1 MNTIHSVCVY
11 CASSSRIDPEY
22 VACAQRL
29 GELLACRQIRCI
41 CGAGKQGLMGA
52 LTDGALSAG
61 GKVTGVIPRF
71 MCEQGWMYEG
81 LTETVVTE
89 TMHERKQRM
98 ADLADAVIALP
109 GGCGTLEELLEIITW
124 KQLGLFSK
132 PVVILNIKG
141 YYDSLIDL
149 LERAVEEN
157 FMRPIHR
164 EMWKVADT
172 PEKALEGIYA
182 TPPWSAK
189 VRKFAAI

>member
-1 MNTIHSVCVY
+1 MNTVHSVCVY

-22 VACAQRL
+22 VACAWRL
-29 GELLACRQIRCI
+29 GKLLACRQIRCI

-61 GKVTGVIPRF
+61 GEVTGIIPRF

-81 LTETVVTE
+81 LTETVITE

-98 ADLADAVIALP
+98 VDMADAVIALP

-157 FMRPIHR
+157 FMRPVYR
-164 EMWKVADT
+164 EMWKVANT

-182 TPPWSAK
+182 TPPWSAE